1 MDLVFAQL
9 PLLLFTAI
17 APMASG
23 AFVGLSNAFLT
34 TDFTPDALQRID
46 RWTAL
51 PLVILA
57 VGLAA
62 AFMFFGSPQSTLLA
76 FQGVDPGALTFAV
89 VMAVV
94 FAVAAVVYWIVAM
107 AGVMTYGVRKAFAAA
122 MSVLAIA
129 YAVSIGVVYMTSG
142 VATWASIVVPIGF
155 AGFCLVGGVPLG
167 TLIIAAAGSL
177 SETRGTGFAR
187 FSLIVALIGAL
198 ASIFAVTA
206 QMLNAQALVSAFFP
220 GSDALPGGWVYL
232 AIAIVGFV
240 VTLACLRSAY
250 SPDRS
255 VAPMGRTAGA
265 AAAIPVRDMADERDE
280 ARTAVRSA
288 VPVLVAGNVAVLI
301 ALIVAR
307 VMFYALQF

>member
-34 TDFTPDALQRID
+34 TDFTPEALRRID

-62 AFMFFGSPQSTLLA
+62 AFVFFGSPQSALLA
-76 FQGVDPGALTFAV
+76 FQGVDGGALTFAGI
-89 VMAVV
+89 MAVV

-142 VATWASIVVPIGF
+142 VATWASIIVPIGF

-167 TLIIAAAGSL
+167 TLVIAAAGSL
-177 SETRGTGFAR
+177 PETRGTGFAR

-206 QMLNAQALVSAFFP
+206 QMLSAQALVSAFFP

>member
-76 FQGVDPGALTFAV
+76 FQGIDPGALTFAV

-167 TLIIAAAGSL
+167 TLVIAAAGSL

>member
-1 MDLVFAQL
+1 MDLVFAQF

-167 TLIIAAAGSL
+167 TLVIAAAGSL

>member
-167 TLIIAAAGSL
+167 TLVIAAAGSL

-206 QMLNAQALVSAFFP
+206 QMLNAQALVNAFFP

>member
-107 AGVMTYGVRKAFAAA
+107 AGVMTYSVRKAFAAA

-167 TLIIAAAGSL
+167 TLVIAAAGSL

>member
-167 TLIIAAAGSL
+167 TLVIAAAGSL

-288 VPVLVAGNVAVLI
+288 VPVLVAGNAAVLI

>member
-129 YAVSIGVVYMTSG
+129 YAVSIGVVYMASG

-167 TLIIAAAGSL
+167 TLVIAAAGSL

>member
-9 PLLLFTAI
+9 SLLLFTAI

-34 TDFTPDALQRID
+34 TDFTPDALRRID

-62 AFMFFGSPQSTLLA
+62 AFVFFGSPQSTLLA
-76 FQGVDPGALTFAV
+76 FQGVDGGALTFAG

-94 FAVAAVVYWIVAM
+94 FAVAAIVYWIVAM

-129 YAVSIGVVYMTSG
+129 YAVSIGVVYMTSD
-142 VATWASIVVPIGF
+142 VATWASIIVPIGF

-167 TLIIAAAGSL
+167 TLVIAAAGSL
-177 SETRGTGFAR
+177 PETRGTGFAR

-232 AIAIVGFV
+232 AIAIIGFV

-255 VAPMGRTAGA
+255 AAPLGRTAGA
-265 AAAIPVRDMADERDE
+265 AAAIPVRDMADEHVE
-280 ARTAVRSA
+280 AKSAVRSA
-288 VPVLVAGNVAVLI
+288 IPVLVAGNVAVLI

>member
-167 TLIIAAAGSL
+167 TLVIAAAGSL